1 MNKAF
6 ESGLAIAGRLAARG
20 KMHEMLYVLEELFVK
35 NSNEKDLA
43 NRIGNQLLGIGHLS
57 KAAEYFEQT
66 LKLDA
71 ANIIAQ
77 TGLAQVA
84 HDAGRH
90 DEARQ
95 RYEALL
101 KQYPDNPVIQRNA
114 LLSAEYDPN
123 LTDKERFKN
132 ALAWGTWIQG
142 QTPIRNI
149 TSHLINPNRPLNV
162 GYVSADLCQHTV
174 GLLAKDIITN
184 HNPARVRA
192 FVYSATAKSDWVTQ
206 DIRTKTQFRDIHHLD
221 DDALETLIRAD
232 HIDVLI
238 DLSGHTAGSRLS
250 VFARKPAPVQ
260 ISWLGYFATT
270 GLQTID
276 AVLLDEGHT
285 TSETQK
291 IFCEKIVKLP
301 SRFYFAPL
309 DFYPDVSPPPCIKNG
324 YITFGSFNNTA
335 KINSEVIKVWSTI
348 LNQVPDSRLILKWR
362 TYIDPIFREWTLSQ
376 FAQTNIDQ
384 KRIELRSASF
394 HKEVL
399 KQYADI
405 DIALDPFPF
414 TGGLSSLETLWMGVP
429 VITLNG
435 SSVVNRQT
443 AAILKNIGA
452 ENQVCESKTNYVNKA
467 IQLARERDKLLDWRN
482 SARAQIKQ
490 SNLMNL
496 ELQLIALEQCFCD
509 LLAENIQKHKLIHNH

>member
-1 MNKAF
+1 MNKAVNSAF
-6 ESGLAIAGRLAARG
+6 AVAERLASRG
-20 KMHEMLYVLEELFVK
+20 KTHEMLYVLEELFNA
-35 NSNEKDLA
+35 NSNNTDLA

-57 KAAEYFEQT
+57 KATEYFERA
-66 LKLDA
+66 LNRDP
-71 ANIIAQ
+71 ANIIAH
-77 TGLAQVA
+77 TGLAQVD

-90 DEARQ
+90 HEARK

-101 KQYPDNPVIQRNA
+101 KQYPDNPVIRRNA

-123 LTDKERFKN
+123 LSDEERFKK

-142 QTPIRNI
+142 QTPTRNT
-149 TSHLINPNRPLNV
+149 TSHHINTNRPLNI

-184 HNPARVRA
+184 HNPSRVKA
-192 FVYSATAKSDWVTQ
+192 FVYNATAKSDWVTQ
-206 DIRTKTQFRDIHHLD
+206 DIRTKTQFRDIQHLD

-232 HIDVLI
+232 HIDVLV
-238 DLSGHTAGSRLS
+238 DLSGHTSGSRLS

-291 IFCEKIVKLP
+291 FFCEKIVKLP

-324 YITFGSFNNTA
+324 YITFGCFNNTA
-335 KINSEVIKVWSTI
+335 KINAEVVNVWSSI

-362 TYIDPIFREWTLSQ
+362 TFIDPIFREWTLSQ
-376 FAQTNIDQ
+376 FAKNSIDPQ
-384 KRIELRSASF
+384 RIELRGASF

-414 TGGLSSLETLWMGVP
+414 TGGMTSLESLWMGVP
-429 VITLNG
+429 IITLNG
-435 SSVVNRQT
+435 SSPVHRQT
-443 AAILKNIGA
+443 AAILKIIGTK
-452 ENQVCESKTNYVNKA
+452 EYICESQSNYVNKA
-467 IQLARERDKLLDWRN
+467 VELAHKRDYLLDRRESSRLQMRSSDVMN
-482 SARAQIKQ
+482 LDFQTDQIETIYRILIL
-490 SNLMNL
+490 SNLSN
-496 ELQLIALEQCFCD
+496 
-509 LLAENIQKHKLIHNH
+509 

>member
-1 MNKAF
+1 VNKAVNSAF
-6 ESGLAIAGRLAARG
+6 AVAERLASRG
-20 KMHEMLYVLEELFVK
+20 KTHEMLYVLEELFDA
-35 NSNEKDLA
+35 NSNNTDLA

-57 KAAEYFEQT
+57 KATEYFKRA
-66 LKLDA
+66 LNLDP
-71 ANIIAQ
+71 ANIIAH

-95 RYEALL
+95 SYEALL
-101 KQYPDNPVIQRNA
+101 KQYPDNPVIRRNA
-114 LLSAEYDPN
+114 LLSAEYDPS
-123 LTDKERFKN
+123 LSDEERFKK

-142 QTPIRNI
+142 QTPTRNT
-149 TSHLINPNRPLNV
+149 TSHHINTNRPLNI

-184 HNPARVRA
+184 HNPSRVKA
-192 FVYSATAKSDWVTQ
+192 FVYNATAKRDWVTQ
-206 DIRTKTQFRDIHHLD
+206 DIHTKTQFRDIHHLD
-221 DDALETLIRAD
+221 DNALETLIRAD
-232 HIDVLI
+232 HIDVLV

-270 GLQTID
+270 GLQTMD

-291 IFCEKIVKLP
+291 NFCEKIVKLP

-324 YITFGSFNNTA
+324 YITFGCFNNTA
-335 KINSEVIKVWSTI
+335 KINTEVIKLWSAI
-348 LNQVPDSRLILKWR
+348 LKQVPDSRLVLKWR
-362 TYIDPIFREWTLSQ
+362 TFIDPVFREWTLSQ
-376 FAQTNIDQ
+376 FAQSSIEPH
-384 KRIELRSASF
+384 RIELRGASF
-394 HKEVL
+394 HKELL

-414 TGGLSSLETLWMGVP
+414 TGGMSSLEALWMGVP
-429 VITLNG
+429 IITLNG
-435 SSVVNRQT
+435 SRVVNWQT

-452 ENQVCESKTNYVNKA
+452 SDQACESKTDYVNKG
-467 IQLARERDKLLDWRN
+467 IRLARERDKLLYWRN
-482 SARAQIKQ
+482 SSRTQIKQ
-490 SNLMNL
+490 SNVMNL
-496 ELQLIALEQCFCD
+496 ELQVKALEQCFYD
-509 LLAENIQKHKLIHNH
+509 LFAESFYKDKLIYHP